1 MYDFADLQLR
11 ELCSIRKG
19 GPLGQFASNPVE
31 ILQMIINNKFQKQP
45 GSNDLPWPV
54 KTVLLNECCLRLL
67 GHMALQFKAVK
78 W

>member
-19 GPLGQFASNPVE
+19 GPSGQFASNPVE

-45 GSNDLPWPV
+45 GSNHLSWPV
-54 KTVLLNECCLRLL
+54 KAVLL
-67 GHMALQFKAVK
+67 
-78 W
+78 